1 MFDRHSSL
9 GNFVGYTLVV
19 MFWFIVAVAVA
30 FIFYGIVRWL
40 CCWLNFKRFLF
51 GLACFATLIALFYAE
66 EDWRGWHAW
75 QNFKHQWE
83 AKGERFD
90 RASVIPAAVPDDQ
103 NFALMPI
110 VAGSYSSM
118 LDKNGHELKPRNTNI
133 VDRLTMAVSRGY
145 DSPTNGIGNWQK
157 STMSDLKVWQQYYR
171 AESAKTND
179 FPIALEP
186 QSPAADVLLALS
198 KYDSAIEE
206 VRQASTL
213 PYSRFPLEY
222 DKDNPAAI
230 LLPHLAAL
238 KRCSQVLQLRTIAE
252 LQNGQSDE
260 VLADVKLMLRLADS
274 THTEPFLVSHL
285 VRIAI
290 VNLALQP
297 VYEGLAGHKW
307 SDAQL
312 VELDQEL
319 GRSDLLSG
327 YETGMRGE
335 LVLCQGGIFDYLRH
349 LPEQLPNM
357 SGEGDF
363 SLNSSAKIIY
373 RLIPSGWFYQNQLR
387 CARPTLELYLPL
399 ADVNQGIVSPAATR
413 HAEAVVEADT
423 KHRNLFNIME
433 KLFLPGLG
441 KAVERFANGQNAVDM
456 ARGACALERYRLAHG
471 EYPESLDALAP
482 QFITKLPHDI
492 IGGQPSQG
500 SGPASQPLHYRR
512 TADGQFVLYSVGWN
526 ETDDDGEVG
535 LKENGAVDRDTGDWV
550 WQYPTK

>member
-1 MFDRHSSL
+1 MGRK
-9 GNFVGYTLVV
+9 V
-19 MFWFIVAVAVA
+19 MNEEPKSTWS
-30 FIFYGIVRWL
+30 
-40 CCWLNFKRFLF
+40 NPKRFLF
-51 GLACFATLIALFYAE
+51 ALACLATLIALFYAE

-75 QNFKHQWE
+75 NKFKHQWE

-90 RASVIPAAVPDDQ
+90 RASIIPPTVPDDQ

-110 VAGSYSSM
+110 VASSYSSM
-118 LDKNGHELKPRNTNI
+118 LDKNGHELKPRNTNV
-133 VDRLTMAVSRGY
+133 VDRLKMSIYR
-145 DSPTNGIGNWQK
+145 DSGDSKNWPTNGNWQK
-157 STMSDLKVWQQYYR
+157 SKPTDLREWQQYYR
-171 AESAKTND
+171 NPPSSAQTND
-179 FPIALEP
+179 FPVASEP

-198 KYDSAIEE
+198 KYDSTIEE
-206 VRQASTL
+206 LRQASLL

-260 VLADVKLMLRLADS
+260 ALTDVKLMLRLADS
-274 THTEPFLVSHL
+274 MHTEPFLVSHL

-297 VYEGLAGHKW
+297 VWEGLAEHKW
-307 SDAQL
+307 SDVQL

-327 YETGMRGE
+327 YKTGMRGE

-363 SLNSSAKIIY
+363 SLNSSAKIIC

-387 CARPTLELYLPL
+387 CARPTLALYLPL

-413 HAEAVVEADT
+413 HADAVVEADT

-441 KAVERFANGQNAVDM
+441 KAVERFANEQNAVDM
-456 ARGACALERYRLAHG
+456 ARVACALERYRLAHD
-471 EYPESLDALAP
+471 EYPKSLDVLAP
-482 QFITKLPHDI
+482 QFIAKLPHDI

-500 SGPASQPLHYRR
+500 SGSASQPLHYRL
-512 TADGQFVLYSVGWN
+512 TGNGQFVLYSVGWN
-526 ETDDDGEVG
+526 ETDDDGEVS
-535 LKENGAVDRDTGDWV
+535 LKENGSVDRDTGDWV
-550 WQYPTK
+550 WRYPPK